1 MEPNSSTTGQNESQ
15 QKTTQAGDTP
25 IKIQVLA
32 SASTNL
38 FLLIIGEEKTYI
50 DCYDLANFLLNI
62 RHVAADWQRLQH
74 VLGTKP
80 TVFSQIERQVTAG
93 LSTSTKA
100 VYDLLC
106 HWSGETGL
114 HESTVSLLCYGS
126 AVPVGK
132 VHTEGLRKHGFMLP
146 IGN

>member
-62 RHVAADWQRLQH
+62 RQDFSMCWERNQPSFPRL
-74 VLGTKP
+74 
-80 TVFSQIERQVTAG
+80 R
-93 LSTSTKA
+93 
-100 VYDLLC
+100 
-106 HWSGETGL
+106 
-114 HESTVSLLCYGS
+114 
-126 AVPVGK
+126 GK
-132 VHTEGLRKHGFMLP
+132 
-146 IGN
+146 